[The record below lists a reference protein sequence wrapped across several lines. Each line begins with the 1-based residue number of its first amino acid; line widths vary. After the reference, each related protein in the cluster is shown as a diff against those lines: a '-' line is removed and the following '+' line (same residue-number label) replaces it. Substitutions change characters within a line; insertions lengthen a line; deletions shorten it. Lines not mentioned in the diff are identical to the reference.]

1 MSGRDEAIPFA
12 AWLGLALS
20 WGLTEAAFWGL
31 SVRHWGQMLRDR
43 AGRCGGA
50 AGLSEADGAGLRAL
64 MAKMSEGEMSD
75 AGHG

>member
-1 MSGRDEAIPFA
+1 MRAKADGIPFA
-12 AWLGLALS
+12 LWLGLALS

-31 SVRHWGQMLRDR
+31 SMRHWGQMLRDR

-50 AGLSEADGAGLRAL
+50 AGLNEADGKALRAL
-64 MAKMSEGEMSD
+64 MAKMSEGERD